1 DKIPIV
7 IINWFSELRDPRDS
21 VGAIS
26 DRYTGTIAVE
36 PPTAKPIINLPMTSV
51 DIFGAAA
58 NINAPTAKTIEIIK
72 TKRRLPNL
80 SDKGPLKPEP
90 KIAPINMELTTNPSV
105 KSDRGMSVFMYNNAP
120 EMTPMSYPYKSPP
133 SAPKKKII
141 FLLILPSIFCSFFL
155 DVILAR

>member
-1 DKIPIV
+1 
-7 IINWFSELRDPRDS
+7 
-21 VGAIS
+21 
-26 DRYTGTIAVE
+26 
-36 PPTAKPIINLPMTSV
+36 PTAKPIINLPMTSV

-120 EMTPMSYPYKSPP
+120 EMTLMSYPYKSSP
-133 SAPKKKII
+133 SAPKKKFI

-155 DVILAR
+155 DVILARYERVDFSYCCYLSDTQLLAMKLGANHSSNAFT